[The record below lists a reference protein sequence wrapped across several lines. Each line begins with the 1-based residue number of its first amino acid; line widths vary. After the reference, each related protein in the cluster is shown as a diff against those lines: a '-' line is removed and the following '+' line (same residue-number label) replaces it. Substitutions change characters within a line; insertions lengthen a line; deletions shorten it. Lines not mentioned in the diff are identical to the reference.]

1 MDPKPPQEPHPPLL
15 FGGAADASLR
25 RAGRMADGWI
35 SSSRADLADLARPI
49 GVVRAAAAEEGRDP
63 SSLRFVCR
71 AVVQVRST
79 ARGPLTGTLEEIR
92 EDLRALAGSGMTEA
106 FVDLNFD
113 PRIGSPGADPQTS
126 LRAAREVLEA
136 LAPGPR

>member
-1 MDPKPPQEPHPPLL
+1 
-15 FGGAADASLR
+15 
-25 RAGRMADGWI
+25 
-35 SSSRADLADLARPI
+35 
-49 GVVRAAAAEEGRDP
+49 
-63 SSLRFVCR
+63 
-71 AVVQVRST
+71 
-79 ARGPLTGTLEEIR
+79 
-92 EDLRALAGSGMTEA
+92 MTEA